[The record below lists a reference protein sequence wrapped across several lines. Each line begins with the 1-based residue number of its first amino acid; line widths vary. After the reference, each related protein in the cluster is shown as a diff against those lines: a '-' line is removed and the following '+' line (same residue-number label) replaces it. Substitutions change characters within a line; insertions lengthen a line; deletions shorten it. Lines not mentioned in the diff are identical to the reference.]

1 MVTTTTKTFSNSS
14 TLQLRY
20 LPHRSSRL
28 KSRGG
33 RNTPTCRSSKHRLR
47 SLHQLGGLIVP
58 LALATI
64 TVASR
69 QHSDMSDRKI
79 RWAPRLE
86 PGDHI
91 SGCDYLGLRELDS
104 SSVDTLLQLS
114 VRWSSLVLA
123 TTKVALC
130 LAHWQLL
137 RSADVASYRFAH
149 CSPARWSSLVLAT
162 ASVAMC
168 QIHWQRLRSADVAS
182 TRLRSLLTS
191 TVV

>member
-1 MVTTTTKTFSNSS
+1 
-14 TLQLRY
+14 
-20 LPHRSSRL
+20 
-28 KSRGG
+28 
-33 RNTPTCRSSKHRLR
+33 
-47 SLHQLGGLIVP
+47 
-58 LALATI
+58 
-64 TVASR
+64 
-69 QHSDMSDRKI
+69 MSDRKI

-123 TTKVALC
+123 T
-130 LAHWQLL
+130 
-137 RSADVASYRFAH
+137 
-149 CSPARWSSLVLAT
+149 

-191 TVV
+191 TVVWPCACHHQHCYVSDTLATQPLCVAGAASTGNVTARSVEYAHKEQNPLPFRLHGQLDSYRSVVDSTDPGRCALI

>member
-1 MVTTTTKTFSNSS
+1 
-14 TLQLRY
+14 
-20 LPHRSSRL
+20 
-28 KSRGG
+28 
-33 RNTPTCRSSKHRLR
+33 
-47 SLHQLGGLIVP
+47 
-58 LALATI
+58 
-64 TVASR
+64 
-69 QHSDMSDRKI
+69 MSDRKI

-104 SSVDTLLQLS
+104 SSVDTLLQRSIGWSSPCTGHHQSCPVQPALATPAKLLGALRTGNTHEVVLCLAHWQRLRS
-114 VRWSSLVLA
+114 ADVASYRFAHCSPVRWSSLVLA

>member
-33 RNTPTCRSSKHRLR
+33 RK
-47 SLHQLGGLIVP
+47 
-58 LALATI
+58 
-64 TVASR
+64 
-69 QHSDMSDRKI
+69 HSDMSDRKI

-130 LAHWQLL
+130 LAHWQRL

-149 CSPARWSSLVLAT
+149 CSLARWSSLVLAT

>member
-114 VRWSSLVLA
+114 VRWSSPCTGHHQSCPVQPALA
-123 TTKVALC
+123 TPAKLLGALRTGNTHKVALC
-130 LAHWQLL
+130 LAHWQ
-137 RSADVASYRFAH
+137 
-149 CSPARWSSLVLAT
+149 
-162 ASVAMC
+162 
-168 QIHWQRLRSADVAS
+168 RLC
-182 TRLRSLLTS
+182 LC
-191 TVV
+191 

>member
-33 RNTPTCRSSKHRLR
+33 RK
-47 SLHQLGGLIVP
+47 
-58 LALATI
+58 
-64 TVASR
+64 
-69 QHSDMSDRKI
+69 HSDMSDRKI

-114 VRWSSLVLA
+114 VRWSSPCTGHHQSCPVQPALA
-123 TTKVALC
+123 TPAKLLGALRTGNTHEVVLC
-130 LAHWQLL
+130 LA
-137 RSADVASYRFAH
+137 
-149 CSPARWSSLVLAT
+149 
-162 ASVAMC
+162 
-168 QIHWQRLRSADVAS
+168 HWQRLRSADVAS
-182 TRLRSLLTS
+182 NRLRSLLTS